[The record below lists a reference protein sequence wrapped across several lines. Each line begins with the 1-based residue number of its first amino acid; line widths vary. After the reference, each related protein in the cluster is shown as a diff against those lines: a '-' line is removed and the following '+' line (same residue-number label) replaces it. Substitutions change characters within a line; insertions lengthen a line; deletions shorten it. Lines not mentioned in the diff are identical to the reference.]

1 MNKVVIWQE
10 VKVQRVQTKIP
21 TYSCFGIFDKILFEN
36 VGYNEQSRHLKLNL
50 RPTGTKV
57 DPNKKYA

>member
-36 VGYNEQSRHLKLNL
+36 VGYNEQSRHLKLN
-50 RPTGTKV
+50 
-57 DPNKKYA
+57 